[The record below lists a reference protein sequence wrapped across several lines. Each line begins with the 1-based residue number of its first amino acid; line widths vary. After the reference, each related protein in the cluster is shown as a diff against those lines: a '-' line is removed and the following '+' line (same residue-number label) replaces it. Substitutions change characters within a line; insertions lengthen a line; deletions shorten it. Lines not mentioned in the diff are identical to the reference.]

1 MLGHKPSAQPYDT
14 LHPKDLIIPMQHPY
28 LEEAPVGSGPAQAS
42 LADYARAI
50 TSTTNLD
57 EKIQLSYD
65 AARAWYGRKL
75 SLSCS
80 HTLSMPDSP
89 GRPEK
94 PELLPP
100 NRMPKRSKGQGQGK
114 LALLHSLAHIELN
127 AIDLTWDLVGRY
139 ATQRMPRS
147 FFDQFVQVGL
157 EEAKHFHLLSQHLE
171 SLGSYYGAMPAHN
184 GLWQAAQDT
193 SYDLL
198 ARLALIPLVL
208 EARGLDVTPST
219 ILRMRKNGDED
230 SSRILEIIYRDEK
243 RHVAYGVK
251 WFRYMCHL
259 RKLQP
264 EPTFHTLVRRHFRGS
279 LKPPFNDLARAEA
292 GLTPGFY
299 KPLTGISATRPPAV

>member
-1 MLGHKPSAQPYDT
+1 MLT
-14 LHPKDLIIPMQHPY
+14 HPY
-28 LEEAPVGSGPAQAS
+28 LQTAPIRTHGRTHGRTDSPTYPCLAS
-42 LADYARAI
+42 YARAI
-50 TSTTNLD
+50 TSTPDLD

-65 AARAWYGRKL
+65 AARAWYGRTL
-75 SLSCS
+75 SLSS
-80 HTLSMPDSP
+80 QHNQAMPDRP
-89 GRPEK
+89 GRPKEPK
-94 PELLPP
+94 LLPP
-100 NRMPKRSKGQGQGK
+100 NQMPKRSKGKGQGK

-139 ATQRMPRS
+139 INQKMPRS

-157 EEAKHFHLLSQHLE
+157 EEARHFDLLNTHLKK
-171 SLGSYYGAMPAHN
+171 LGSYYGALPAHD

-219 ILRMRKNGDED
+219 ILKMRQHGDED
-230 SSRILEIIYRDEK
+230 SANILQIIYRDEK
-243 RHVAYGVK
+243 RHVAFGVK
-251 WFRYMCHL
+251 WFRYMCDRQRL
-259 RKLQP
+259 AP
-264 EPTFHTLVRRHFRGS
+264 EPTFHKLVRTHFRGS

-299 KPLTGISATRPPAV
+299 KPLTGISSTRPDPL